1 MPMSGDGAAPSLLY
15 LRAPGSSYETDGRT
29 QTRASSGV
37 GGARVTACPGHVGT
51 NLVAG
56 EHSRYPMKLCFSQ
69 YLLYPL
75 YLGFTLVPP

>member
-37 GGARVTACPGHVGT
+37 GGARMTACPGHVGT
-51 NLVAG
+51 NLMAG
-56 EHSRYPMKLCFSQ
+56 EHSRYPMKLRFSQ
-69 YLLYPL
+69 YPL